1 MSNIMKTTAEFKKE
15 ITDIVRS
22 MPLKEILFVP
32 DSFVE
37 GAISA
42 WLEVNPETGISIAQE
57 EYRKYYHMITSLPD
71 EQVIMDIDLYM
82 FRVARKII
90 DGLMISMLDV
100 RYYDNIFGH
109 ANLSPDDA
117 KYFVDLT
124 NDVIDRVEQQVEA
137 ESFIDRYAS
146 GKTSKE
152 LREEFNKRCKG
163 ILESDFDRF
172 PV

>member
-1 MSNIMKTTAEFKKE
+1 MSNIMKTTSEFKKE

-124 NDVIDRVEQQVEA
+124 NDVINRVEQQVEA

-163 ILESDFDRF
+163 ILEDD
-172 PV
+172 

>member
-42 WLEVNPETGISIAQE
+42 WLEVDPEKGVSIAQE

-109 ANLSPDDA
+109 ANLSPEDTQ
-117 KYFVDLT
+117 YFVDLT
-124 NDVIDRVEQQVEA
+124 NDVINRIETQIEVD
-137 ESFIDRYAS
+137 SFLDKHAS
-146 GKTSKE
+146 GKTAKE
-152 LREEFNKRCKG
+152 LRDEFNKRCKG
-163 ILESDFDRF
+163 ILEDDKE
-172 PV
+172 

>member
-124 NDVIDRVEQQVEA
+124 NDVINRVEQQVEA
-137 ESFIDRYAS
+137 ESFIDIYAS

-163 ILESDFDRF
+163 ILEDD
-172 PV
+172 

>member
-15 ITDIVRS
+15 ITEIVRS

-42 WLEVNPETGISIAQE
+42 WLEVNPETGLSIAQE

-124 NDVIDRVEQQVEA
+124 NDVINKVEQQVEA
-137 ESFIDRYAS
+137 ESFIDRHAS

-163 ILESDFDRF
+163 ILEDD
-172 PV
+172 

>member
-124 NDVIDRVEQQVEA
+124 NDVINRVEQQVEA
-137 ESFIDRYAS
+137 ESFIDRHAS

-163 ILESDFDRF
+163 ILEDDK
-172 PV
+172 

>member
-37 GAISA
+37 GSISA

-124 NDVIDRVEQQVEA
+124 NDVINRVEQQVEA
-137 ESFIDRYAS
+137 ESFIDRHAS

-163 ILESDFDRF
+163 ILEDDK
-172 PV
+172 